1 MTKYLITLIAAVSLV
16 GCGTQQI
23 KLVPVDKPIPIIP
36 VPPAVPQCDYMVDKL
51 TPTDAAEPGKV
62 GEAYRYDMTCARA
75 TNSMLRQIVNA
86 YKEAATAT
94 NPVLDEINAAFS
106 KMQADIDAA
115 QKPTLNK

>member
-1 MTKYLITLIAAVSLV
+1 MNKTLIACIVAVLLV

-36 VPPAVPQCDYMVDKL
+36 VPPTVPQCDYMVDKL
-51 TPTDAAEPGKV
+51 TPADATEFGKV

-94 NPVLDEINAAFS
+94 KPVLDEINAAFT

-115 QKPTLNK
+115 QKANIE

>member
-1 MTKYLITLIAAVSLV
+1 MNKTLIACVVAVLLA
-16 GCGTQQI
+16 GCGTNQI

-36 VPPAVPQCDYMVDKL
+36 VPPVVPQCDYMVDKL
-51 TPTDAAEPGKV
+51 TPADATDPGKV

-94 NPVLDEINAAFS
+94 KPVLDEINAAFN